1 MNDEIMRKL
10 YNEYKKGVEREGK
23 KGAVSEPLSYA
34 YWKADFTTALSDT
47 PKTGKEYSMT
57 ELRNVNKMVISSSK
71 NQLSRKANRALENS
85 LASGDWTNELS
96 NEEAAEV
103 EEFLHANGY
112 YEAANTGKA
121 REWFAFHGVELRDFL
136 ETMGLASWH
145 MFFNS

>member
-1 MNDEIMRKL
+1 MTDEIMRKL

-23 KGAVSEPLSYA
+23 KGAVLDPLSYA
-34 YWKADFTTALSDT
+34 YWKADFSKVLSDT

-57 ELRNVNKMVISSSK
+57 ELRNVNKMVISSNK
-71 NQLSRKANRALENS
+71 NQLSRKANRALESN
-85 LASGDWTNELS
+85 LASGEWADDLS

-103 EEFLHANGY
+103 EEFLQSNGY
-112 YEAANTGKA
+112 YDAVNTGKA